1 MPFFSSSFVGY
12 HKHMPEISIQ
22 HLSVTYLG
30 KKKEEYPAL
39 KDLSL
44 VFPDGQVSAVM
55 GESGSGKTTLLR
67 ALSRQLSY
75 DGAIFSNGTDIAT
88 LSNKERRLSYVMQEF
103 ALYPH
108 LTVFDN
114 LAFPLKL
121 ERESYDA
128 ITSRVLDMAK
138 ELRIEPL
145 LSRKPRQ
152 LSTGQIQKV
161 CLGRALIKNPDLI
174 MLDEPLSNV
183 DIREK
188 EDVLRAI
195 ARTLEKYQ
203 TTAIYITH
211 NLKEAIYIST
221 NVFFLEGG
229 KLVKKVPS
237 KELGLVDPSYVF
249 EAEGRE

>member
-1 MPFFSSSFVGY
+1 
-12 HKHMPEISIQ
+12 MPEISIR

-39 KDLSL
+39 KDVNL
-44 VFPDGQVSAVM
+44 VFPNGKVSAIM

-67 ALSRQLSY
+67 ALSRQLDY
-75 DGAIFSNGTDIAT
+75 DGEIDSDGLDIAT
-88 LSNKERRLSYVMQEF
+88 LSSKERRLSYVMQEF

-121 ERESYDA
+121 ERESYEA

-138 ELRIEPL
+138 ELHIEPL

-183 DIREK
+183 DLREK
-188 EDVLRAI
+188 EDVLRTI
-195 ARTLEKYQ
+195 ARMLHKYQ
-203 TTAIYITH
+203 ITAIYITH
-211 NLKEAIYIST
+211 NLKEAIYISS
-221 NVFFLEGG
+221 NVFFFEDG
-229 KLVKKVPS
+229 KFVKEVPS
-237 KELGLVDPSYVF
+237 SELGIVDPAYVF
-249 EAEGRE
+249 EKERQE

>member
-1 MPFFSSSFVGY
+1 MPFFSFSFVSY
-12 HKHMPEISIQ
+12 HKPMPEISIR

-30 KKKEEYPAL
+30 KKKEECPAL
-39 KDLSL
+39 KDVNL
-44 VFPDGQVSAVM
+44 VFPNGEVSAVM

-67 ALSRQLSY
+67 ALSKQLAY
-75 DGAIFSNGTDIAT
+75 DGDI
-88 LSNKERRLSYVMQEF
+88 LSDDIDIQNLTNKERRLSYVMQEF

-121 ERESYDA
+121 ERDSYES
-128 ITSRVLDMAK
+128 ITSRVLEMAK
-138 ELRIEPL
+138 ELRIEFL

-183 DIREK
+183 DLREK
-188 EDVLRAI
+188 EDVLRTI
-195 ARTLEKYQ
+195 SKMLSKYQ
-203 TTAIYITH
+203 ITAIYITH
-211 NLKEAIYIST
+211 NLKEAIYISS
-221 NVFFLEGG
+221 NVFFLEDGRLI
-229 KLVKKVPS
+229 KEVPS
-237 KELGLVDPSYVF
+237 KELGFVDAAYVF
-249 EAEGRE
+249 DKEERK